1 MRLPGR
7 DRSARRARSSS
18 GVTIDVDGLRDRRSR
33 RGDGVD
39 GRDGAPCGEQGS
51 PLGRSSWSAGLC
63 VLTLAL
69 RALISL
75 RSGVWRDEAQL
86 LFIVGEPSW
95 AAMLDFLRQHESHP
109 PLFYAVMRV
118 WCSITGG
125 SDAAALALPIV
136 LGGAL
141 VPALYVVGT
150 RLLSWRAAACSRP
163 RPRRVSPI
171 LAGVGATARP
181 YSLLPLLT
189 LAGTYA
195 LVRAIQWGGRL
206 RWAGYAA
213 AMLALVYTH
222 NWGWLVL
229 AAHWVALA
237 VCLWRGVP
245 RPRPAVLR
253 GWAGAQAAVALGYLA
268 WLPSFR
274 YQTAHAGYS
283 PFHVFGR
290 IDSPSDVATG
300 LLVLAVMLLSA
311 TLLPFASSA
320 IPAAAVGWALLVT
333 VLAVVVGRRP
343 RGTRRRP
350 PGARTAVT
358 IIAATPLA
366 AMAVAVL
373 LSPRSDLLVPQ
384 CLAMLTPLLLLL
396 VAGALARSYEMGQRR
411 LATGAAVALLA
422 GYAALLVP
430 LYQDARSNARELAA
444 AVASQAAP
452 SDLLVVTPWWLASPF
467 NRYYSPPTEQLDF
480 PALTRVGAIPYDD
493 EIRRLRD
500 PDTLAE
506 AERRIEAGH
515 EAGRRLWFV
524 SATDAT
530 PCKDAA
536 CQAKILASTNFSQVG
551 DLRAGQ
557 LRAYVERLYGPPVRC
572 ETHAEAGARLESLTA
587 CLFQPS

>member
-1 MRLPGR
+1 MSTASETAAADEATASTDATAP
-7 DRSARRARSSS
+7 RAENKGPRWA
-18 GVTIDVDGLRDRRSR
+18 VLV
-33 RGDGVD
+33 V
-39 GRDGAPCGEQGS
+39 
-51 PLGRSSWSAGLC
+51 AGLC

-69 RALISL
+69 RALIAL

-86 LFIVGEPSW
+86 LFIVDEPSW

-118 WCSITGG
+118 WLSITGG

-136 LGGAL
+136 LGAAL

-150 RLLSWRAAACSRP
+150 RLLSWRAGLLAAAAAA
-163 RPRRVSPI
+163 VSPI
-171 LAGVGATARP
+171 LAGVGAMARP

-195 LVRAIQWGGRL
+195 LVRADPVGRPAPLGRVRGSDARARLHAQLGLARARRPLGG
-206 RWAGYAA
+206 AGHLP
-213 AMLALVYTH
+213 LA
-222 NWGWLVL
+222 
-229 AAHWVALA
+229 
-237 VCLWRGVP
+237 RRP
-245 RPRPAVLR
+245 PRPAVLR
-253 GWAGAQAAVALGYLA
+253 GWAGAQAAVAIGYLA

-320 IPAAAVGWALLVT
+320 IPAAAVSWALLVT

-358 IIAATPLA
+358 IIAATPLV

-384 CLAMLTPLLLLL
+384 CLAMLAPLLLLL

-411 LATGAAVALLA
+411 LATGAGVALLA

-452 SDLLVVTPWWLASPF
+452 SDLLVVGPWWLASPF

-500 PDTLAE
+500 PDALAE

-515 EAGRRLWFV
+515 GAGRRLWFV

>member
-1 MRLPGR
+1 MSTAAETAAT
-7 DRSARRARSSS
+7 DEATASTEARSPRAENK
-18 GVTIDVDGLRDRRSR
+18 GPHWAVLV
-33 RGDGVD
+33 V
-39 GRDGAPCGEQGS
+39 
-51 PLGRSSWSAGLC
+51 AGLC
-63 VLTLAL
+63 VLTVAL
-69 RALISL
+69 RALIAL

-86 LFIVGEPSW
+86 LFIVDEPSW

-118 WCSITGG
+118 WLSISGD
-125 SDAAALALPIV
+125 SDAAALVLPIL
-136 LGGAL
+136 LGAAL
-141 VPALYVVGT
+141 VPALYVVGA
-150 RLLSWRAAACSRP
+150 RLLSWRAGLLAAAAAA
-163 RPRRVSPI
+163 VSPI
-171 LAGVGATARP
+171 LAGVGAMARP

-195 LVRAIQWGGRL
+195 LVRAIQSGGRL

-237 VCLWRGVP
+237 ICLLRGLP
-245 RPRPAVLR
+245 RPRAAVLR
-253 GWAGAQAAVALGYLA
+253 GWAGAQAAVALGFLP

-290 IDSPSDVATG
+290 IDSASDVATG
-300 LLVLAVMLLSA
+300 LLVLAVLLLSA

-320 IPAAAVGWALLVT
+320 IPAAAVSWALLVT

-343 RGTRRRP
+343 CAARRRP

-358 IIAATPLA
+358 IIAATPLV
-366 AMAVAVL
+366 AMTTAVL

-384 CLAMLTPLLLLL
+384 CLAMLAPLLLLL

-430 LYQDARSNARELAA
+430 LYQDARSNARELAG
-444 AVASQAAP
+444 AV
-452 SDLLVVTPWWLASPF
+452 
-467 NRYYSPPTEQLDF
+467 
-480 PALTRVGAIPYDD
+480 
-493 EIRRLRD
+493 
-500 PDTLAE
+500 
-506 AERRIEAGH
+506 
-515 EAGRRLWFV
+515 
-524 SATDAT
+524 
-530 PCKDAA
+530 
-536 CQAKILASTNFSQVG
+536 
-551 DLRAGQ
+551 
-557 LRAYVERLYGPPVRC
+557 
-572 ETHAEAGARLESLTA
+572 
-587 CLFQPS
+587 